1 MIIENIDEFLATVS
15 HELRTPLNAI
25 LGWTQILKAKTLD
38 ENQAAQALETIVRNA
53 RAQNQLI
60 EDLLDVSRIIT
71 GKLRLQ
77 VQAVNLPSVIA
88 AAVDAVRPAAEA
100 KSIRLQLLLDPTAE
114 SVSGDPDR
122 LQQSAKSESC
132 RLRRAARCPPSR

>member
-1 MIIENIDEFLATVS
+1 MLQSHNLGENERAKALAIIERS
-15 HELRTPLNAI
+15 
-25 LGWTQILKAKTLD
+25 
-38 ENQAAQALETIVRNA
+38 A
-53 RAQNQLI
+53 RSQNQLI